1 MAKTIWRTSGGSGFL
16 AGSFQLG
23 FYGENRGS
31 VKQLVHDGDTIN
43 VASGNNFPVRF
54 LGIDTPEISFM
65 DPLTGN
71 FEKSDHDSFQQ
82 LLATPF
88 SDAFGGRLGFSNAL
102 CDVIEARASADAAV
116 NHHGLAKAAEDKLEE
131 LIEADLTAQGGD
143 REAFKFFT
151 AFAYDAL
158 DFYGRLLC
166 YLHLDQAG
174 VAPADRKPSYNQQL
188 LASGLASP
196 YFIFP
201 NVDPFRA
208 KGSPVQAAFDAGSPQ
223 SILSRAPKLRT
234 ARQAVKAARD
244 AGQGIFNPHNP
255 LIFEAFELRYLARGK
270 PPSRWLIDLAGD
282 DRVLFHPQ
290 TYFQI
295 PNPEDRLWVPEEFV
309 PLFESAGWFI
319 GATPNDYA

>member
-1 MAKTIWRTSGGSGFL
+1 MAKTIWRTSGGNGFL

-23 FYGENRGS
+23 FYGETRGS

-43 VASGNNFPVRF
+43 VASNTNFPVRF

-65 DPLTGN
+65 DPVSGD
-71 FEKSDHDSFQQ
+71 FKKSDDPIFQE

-88 SDAFGGRLGFSNAL
+88 AEKFGGRLGFSNAL
-102 CDVIEARASADAAV
+102 CDYIDTKASPNGAV
-116 NHHGLAKAAEDKLEE
+116 NHHELAEAAEDKLED
-131 LIEADLTAQGGD
+131 LIQSDLTAQGDD
-143 REAFKFFT
+143 RDAFRFFT

-174 VAPADRKPSYNQQL
+174 VAPADRKPSYNEQL

-208 KGSPVQAAFDAGSPQ
+208 KGSPVDAAFDAGSPQ

-234 ARQAVKAARD
+234 ARQVVKAARD
-244 AGQGIFNPHNP
+244 AELGIFNPGS
-255 LIFEAFELRYLARGK
+255 LLLFEAFELRYLARHT
-270 PPSRWLIDLAGD
+270 PPSRWVIDLSGD
-282 DRVLFHPQ
+282 DRVLYHPQ

-295 PNPEDRLWVPEEFV
+295 PNPEDRLWVPAEFV
-309 PLFESAGWFI
+309 PLFETAGWFL